1 MKNIIF
7 DLGNVLL
14 RFHPEQYLSQY
25 YDQKTM
31 EELMIII
38 FCSNEWVDLDLGYLM
53 IQDVINIFVKRYPQ
67 YEKEITFVLNNWTDM
82 VSPIQENVK
91 ILKELKEKGYSLYVL
106 SNFHKEAFESMKIKY
121 DFLSLFDGG
130 IVSAYVHVIKPDDK
144 IYHLLLKECDLNAK
158 DCLFIDDSLAN
169 IEASKRNGIDGIH
182 LKFDVDLRNE
192 LKKRNIL

>member
-82 VSPIQENVK
+82 MSPIQENVK

>member
-82 VSPIQENVK
+82 MSPIQENVK
-91 ILKELKEKGYSLYVL
+91 ILKKLKEKGYSLYVL

-144 IYHLLLKECDLNAK
+144 IYHLLLKECDLNAE